1 MGQTLIGHS
10 LLKRYVTKMY
20 RLLPDSQS
28 LIREGSVVGDG
39 SDRIE
44 LVTMDLFGRSRKRAI
59 SSGQLS
65 SSPDHQ
71 DCWHLSGTN
80 DLLYISNSRGHQSE
94 YFKNLSVKI
103 HQQNTNS
110 Q

>member
-1 MGQTLIGHS
+1 MGQTVIGHS
-10 LLKRYVTKMY
+10 LIRRYVTKMY
-20 RLLPDSQS
+20 RLFPDTQS

-59 SSGQLS
+59 SAGQLTS
-65 SSPDHQ
+65 SLDHQ

-94 YFKNLSVKI
+94 YFNNLSEKI
-103 HQQNTNS
+103 HQQNSNN